1 MSGPS
6 AGRQEAGAPRS
17 GECVFLLTSSSFF
30 PFSPL
35 TLQTLS
41 SLQLGR
47 SDVCSPKGL
56 PLLLTKGNLVR
67 SR

>member
-35 TLQTLS
+35 TLQTIS

-47 SDVCSPKGL
+47 RDVCGPK
-56 PLLLTKGNLVR
+56 
-67 SR
+67 

>member
-17 GECVFLLTSSSFF
+17 GERVFLLISSSFF

-35 TLQTLS
+35 TLQTIS

-47 SDVCSPKGL
+47 SDVCSPK
-56 PLLLTKGNLVR
+56 
-67 SR
+67 